1 MEAIAIVGMGCRF
14 PKANSPE
21 AFWQLLRNGKEAI
34 TEVPANRWDINDF
47 YNPDPNVPGTM
58 STRWGGFLDKIDD
71 FDAGFFGM
79 SPDEVEHTD
88 PQQRLF
94 LEVAWEALE
103 NAGLVPS
110 QLSGSQ
116 TGVFVGLCT
125 VDYHRLLYRNFARLG
140 PYSGTGTTPCITA
153 NRLSYLL
160 DLRGPSLSLDAA
172 CASSLVTVHL
182 ACQSLRSHE
191 SDLCLAGGVN
201 LILSPDSTIASSQT
215 RLLSV
220 EGRCKPFD
228 ASANG
233 YVRGE
238 GCGIVVLKRL
248 SDAVRDGDTI
258 LALIKGSAVNQDGL
272 SNSLTS
278 PNGLAQQ
285 ALIRQALQNARVKP
299 ADISYVEA
307 HAVGTLIGDAI
318 ETKALSSVLM
328 EGRTT
333 EQPCW
338 IGSTKPNVGH
348 LEAASG
354 VAALIKVILAMQHEE
369 IPAHLN
375 LDELNPH
382 LGLENSPFEIPT
394 KLQSWARG
402 TNKRLAGISAFGFG
416 GTNAHVVLE
425 ESPELHQIPKNESPE
440 HLFTISA
447 RDDVALRELA
457 QRYEAFIA
465 SQPDLSLADLCFS
478 ASTGRTH
485 FNHRFCMIARS
496 IAELH
501 QQLKAVIAQEDAPGA
516 IRGTAKGRKQPKIVF
531 LFPSEGAASFD
542 VDSVLYKTQPVFRQ
556 AFDLCT
562 KTIKIL
568 LADCPDR
575 LLSIFSQPNHP
586 IVLFVVEYALAML
599 FRAWGIAPK
608 AVTGHGVG
616 HYVAACIAGV
626 FSLEDALKLAV
637 ESSEEENQNL
647 AIVAQSIY
655 YSRPRIP
662 IVFNSTENPAP
673 IITSPEYWS
682 QTSLGLDENDRN
694 SSSLNDYDLCL
705 KMGLTDSESDLM
717 EVLRVLS
724 ECYVSGAPV
733 AWSSF
738 NANSNRRLQ
747 LPNYPFQRQR
757 YWFRTFENDHLAA
770 ISEEGI
776 SSTLSL
782 TELSRSIP
790 DLPIVV
796 GEN

>member
-34 TEVPANRWDINDF
+34 TEVPGSRWDINDF

-58 STRWGGFLDKIDD
+58 STRWGGFLDRIDG

-103 NAGLVPS
+103 NAGIVPS
-110 QLSGSQ
+110 HLSGSQ
-116 TGVFVGLCT
+116 TGVFIGLCT

-228 ASANG
+228 ANANG

-272 SNSLTS
+272 SNSLTA
-278 PNGLAQQ
+278 PNGLAQH
-285 ALIRQALQNARVKP
+285 ALIRQALQNAKVKP
-299 ADISYVEA
+299 ADISYIEA

-318 ETKALSSVLM
+318 ETKALRSVLM
-328 EGRTT
+328 EGRATD
-333 EQPCW
+333 QPCW
-338 IGSTKPNVGH
+338 IGSTKPNIGH

-354 VAALIKVILAMQHEE
+354 IAALIKVVLAMKHQE

-375 LDELNPH
+375 LDELNPY
-382 LGLENSPFEIPT
+382 LGLEDSPFEIPT
-394 KLQSWARG
+394 EPQSWARG

-425 ESPELHQIPKNESPE
+425 EAPELDQMPKIELPE

-447 RDDVALRELA
+447 KDDMALRELV
-457 QRYEAFIA
+457 QRYDAFLA
-465 SQPDLSLADLCFS
+465 SQPDLLLADLCFS
-478 ASTGRTH
+478 ANTGRTH
-485 FNHRFCMIARS
+485 FNYRLCMIARS
-496 IAELH
+496 MAELH
-501 QQLKAVIAQEDAPGA
+501 QQLKAVIAQEDVPGV
-516 IRGTAKGRKQPKIVF
+516 IRGIAKGRKQPKIVF
-531 LFPSEGAASFD
+531 LFPSVSTASFGM
-542 VDSVLYKTQPVFRQ
+542 DSILYETQPVFRQ

-575 LLSIFSQPNHP
+575 LLSIFNQANHP
-586 IVLFVVEYALAML
+586 SVLFAVEYALAML
-599 FRAWGIAPK
+599 FRAWGILPK
-608 AVTGHGVG
+608 AVAGHGVG
-616 HYVAACIAGV
+616 QYVAACIAGV
-626 FSLEDALKLAV
+626 FNLEDALKLAV
-637 ESSEEENQNL
+637 ESSEEGSQNL
-647 AIVAQSIY
+647 AIVAQSIH

-662 IVFNSTENPAP
+662 VIFNSMENSAP

-682 QTSLGLDENDRN
+682 QTVLKLDESGCN
-694 SSSLNDYDLCL
+694 SSLNNYDLCL
-705 KMGLTDSESDLM
+705 KMELTDSESDLM
-717 EVLRVLS
+717 GILRVLG
-724 ECYVSGAPV
+724 ECYVAGTPIT
-733 AWSSF
+733 WSSF
-738 NANSNRRLQ
+738 NGGYSNQRLQ
-747 LPNYPFQRQR
+747 LPNYAFQQQR
-757 YWFRTFENDHLAA
+757 YWFRTFENDHLVA
-770 ISEEGI
+770 IAEEGLN
-776 SSTLSL
+776 STVSVS
-782 TELSRSIP
+782 ELNRSVP